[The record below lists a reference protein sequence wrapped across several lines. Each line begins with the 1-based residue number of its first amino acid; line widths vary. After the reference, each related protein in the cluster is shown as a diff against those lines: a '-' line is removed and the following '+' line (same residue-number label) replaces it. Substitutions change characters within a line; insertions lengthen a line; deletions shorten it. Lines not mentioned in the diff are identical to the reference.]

1 MSEKIRW
8 IRLIIYAAIFILI
21 YMIPLETVEGQR
33 LCIWYHLFHM
43 DCLGCGFTR
52 AFFCLM
58 HGQILKAFTYNPM
71 VIVVPVAFFLVLQ
84 DSWMII
90 QRSPQWSLLEKFF
103 KWGMAR
109 CYPHN
114 IKNG

>member
-43 DCLGCGFTR
+43 DCFGCGFTR